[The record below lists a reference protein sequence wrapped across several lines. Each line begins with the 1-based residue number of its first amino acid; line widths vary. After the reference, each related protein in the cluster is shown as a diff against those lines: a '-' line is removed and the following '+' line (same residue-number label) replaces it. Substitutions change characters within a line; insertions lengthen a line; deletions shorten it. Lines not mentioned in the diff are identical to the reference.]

1 MKLNKHLRQL
11 FINSIFIT
19 LFLSSF
25 SVSFGQ
31 TVNSNWKQELAQSLE
46 AFINCEDSEN
56 NKQCYKYLGQSVNT
70 VYKVNDFY
78 SKESGRYMLPNEIAD
93 FVSNGSKWELLGPA
107 YDKNALDKA
116 QSYANAKKATIAVYK
131 AADGQGHVA
140 LILPGDLQASGSWGL
155 KVPNS
160 ASFFL
165 SDHQKS
171 YVGKGLSYAFTKDM
185 LKDVVVY
192 GRKY

>member
-1 MKLNKHLRQL
+1 MKLNKHIGHF
-11 FINSIFIT
+11 FINSIFLT
-19 LFLSSF
+19 LFFSSF
-25 SVSFGQ
+25 SASFGQ
-31 TVNSNWKQELAQSLE
+31 TVSSNWEQELSQSLE
-46 AFINCEDSEN
+46 AFINCESSEN

-116 QSYANAKKATIAVYK
+116 QSYANSKKATIAVYK

-140 LILPGDLQASGSWGL
+140 LILPGDLQASGSWGI

>member
-1 MKLNKHLRQL
+1 MKLNKHLKPGL
-11 FINSIFIT
+11 TNAIFIT

-25 SVSFGQ
+25 TLSFGQ
-31 TVNSNWKQELAQSLE
+31 TVNSNWQQELSQSLE
-46 AFINCEDSEN
+46 AFIGCESSGGN
-56 NKQCYKYLGQSVNT
+56 NQCYKYLGQSVNT

-78 SKESGRYMLPNEIAD
+78 SKESGRYMFPNEIAD
-93 FVSNGSKWELLGPA
+93 FVSNGGKWEIIGHA
-107 YDKNALDKA
+107 YDKDALNKA
-116 QSYANAKKATIAVYK
+116 QDYANSKKATIAVYK

-140 LILPGDLQASGSWGL
+140 LILPGDLQASGSWGI

-165 SDHQKS
+165 SDYQKS
-171 YVGKGLSYAFTKDM
+171 YIGKGLSYAFTKDM